1 MHCLFEAALR
11 RCPQSQKEAAVRLE
25 WELRFFEQLYRMK
38 RQARDKK
45 PDAGETKADS
55 VRRFRQQHSIPVL
68 TALKVWLHEIA
79 PKVMPDTKLGD
90 PVSYTLN
97 QWVT

>member
-1 MHCLFEAALR
+1 MLHRLAHAGWRDLYRMHCLFEAALR

-55 VRRFRQQHSIPVL
+55 ARRFDSN
-68 TALKVWLHEIA
+68 TAY
-79 PKVMPDTKLGD
+79 P
-90 PVSYTLN
+90 S
-97 QWVT
+97 